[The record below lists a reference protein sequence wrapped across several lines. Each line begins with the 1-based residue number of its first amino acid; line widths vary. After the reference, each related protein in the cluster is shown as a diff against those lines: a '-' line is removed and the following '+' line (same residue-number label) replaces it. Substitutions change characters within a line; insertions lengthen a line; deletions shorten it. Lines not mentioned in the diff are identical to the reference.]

1 MLCFAEGRL
10 WQAQWCTA
18 QWHTSRFSAGVR
30 RTVLLTSDDN
40 AKAFGM
46 NVCGQCNI
54 PLSEEGIKFIQVS
67 AGQDHTVLLR
77 SDGHVVI
84 CGKGGRGQGTQTPL
98 PGTWDVAD
106 LSLGRGSCVATRLC
120 L

>member
-10 WQAQWCTA
+10 WQAQWYTA

-46 NVCGQCNI
+46 NDCGQCNI

-84 CGKGGRGQGTQTPL
+84 CGKRGRGQGTQTPL
-98 PGTWDVAD
+98 PGTWYVAD